1 MAAAEK
7 RKHYYWR
14 HDTQDVTCHS
24 YLLAL
29 RVCVSVC
36 VCVCSSHLFWVA
48 VPPIKARRGYTL
60 QCIWRG
66 LHVFSVLF
74 CLTRTNRV
82 VQEGVNTRRALFF
95 FSFSFCAAPS
105 SCGSAFILL
114 QQKAEFCV
122 LHGSCFSFL
131 SPSTYIPGRDGSEKK
146 KKLRREFVEVRSVFH
161 TKIRNGHRSRF
172 HAHRSRF
179 RTRFKKRPGC
189 DGSVRL
195 SCEERSKVP
204 IVVAV
209 PWKSWIAQPTKRR
222 LSTVHSCPL
231 HKRGMRRLPKTSV
244 KWIACSN
251 LLCSWLYV
259 KVANLV
265 SLSGMYTVRCVR
277 QNVVARLATCLSG
290 IDEYVQALPYLI
302 NHAHGVVLGVFVG
315 SCGEDL
321 NY

>member
-105 SCGSAFILL
+105 SCGSAFILFREGFFSRPYPSSTESRIL
-114 QQKAEFCV
+114 CTSRQLFQLFCR
-122 LHGSCFSFL
+122 LPL
-131 SPSTYIPGRDGSEKK
+131 TYRAGTEVRKK
-146 KKLRREFVEVRSVFH
+146 KNFVE
-161 TKIRNGHRSRF
+161 
-172 HAHRSRF
+172 
-179 RTRFKKRPGC
+179 
-189 DGSVRL
+189 
-195 SCEERSKVP
+195 
-204 IVVAV
+204 
-209 PWKSWIAQPTKRR
+209 
-222 LSTVHSCPL
+222 
-231 HKRGMRRLPKTSV
+231 
-244 KWIACSN
+244 N
-251 LLCSWLYV
+251 L
-259 KVANLV
+259 
-265 SLSGMYTVRCVR
+265 
-277 QNVVARLATCLSG
+277 
-290 IDEYVQALPYLI
+290 
-302 NHAHGVVLGVFVG
+302 
-315 SCGEDL
+315 
-321 NY
+321 